1 MNHEG
6 QKDERPLEAPTPGM
20 SLPGRDGRG
29 AGEAERGMQPLH
41 LGAVRVY
48 CFQTRVQRPPAR
60 SYCRGLPALATSVA
74 PGCPLARGKDGQ
86 GTTFRFSFYCHVF
99 ALLSRFP
106 D

>member
-1 MNHEG
+1 MTHEG
-6 QKDERPLEAPTPGM
+6 RKDERPLEAPTTRMP
-20 SLPGRDGRG
+20 LPGRDGRE
-29 AGEAERGMQPLH
+29 AGEAERGKQPLH

-48 CFQTRVQRPPAR
+48 CSQTRVQRPPAR
-60 SYCRGLPALATSVA
+60 SYCLGLPALATSAA

-99 ALLSRFP
+99 ALLSPFP